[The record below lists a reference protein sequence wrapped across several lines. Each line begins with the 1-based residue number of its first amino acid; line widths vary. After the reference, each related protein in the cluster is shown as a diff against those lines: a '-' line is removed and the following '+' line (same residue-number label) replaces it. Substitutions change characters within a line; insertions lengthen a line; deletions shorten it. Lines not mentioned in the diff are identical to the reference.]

1 MAISRQDLLKE
12 LLPGLNALFDV
23 AYHGDPT
30 SWFKEKKVFG
40 VHDRELREVP
50 LPSLHDL
57 WLARFGE
64 TVSVETLRDS
74 NIFEKDSYMDA
85 VGTELNKWGYLT
97 YDIATEI
104 FTLHDKPTYA
114 NPRQQSSSI

>member
-12 LLPGLNALFDV
+12 LLPGLNDLFGV
-23 AYHGDPT
+23 AYKAHPA

-74 NIFEKDSYMDA
+74 DIFEKDNYMNA

-97 YDIATEI
+97 YDIANDI